1 MTTPTPLLRAKLA
14 VSAVA
19 LATLTG
25 GILGQPAGVPVH
37 AAMPQA
43 AASSTQQIAVR
54 LLAETTDAAAVFGV
68 ADSHLYNLGP
78 EDLAARLSELCSL
91 GVTDLRVAVPW
102 VYIEPAAGT
111 YDWSRMDTV
120 VETATAMGFTLT
132 GAVTAT
138 PTWAGLPL
146 AGAPNPGTYGGFAGT
161 VAARYGSKIANYEV
175 WNEPNGVLFYAPV
188 SASGYTEMLK
198 AAYTAIKAANPD
210 AVVLAGSLGAT
221 TDVRGISVTPQR
233 FLAEMYEAGAAGYF
247 DALSYHPYHF
257 TLPFSGGAGTINA
270 PLDQV
275 RMLYEL
281 MVANGDADKQIWAT
295 EYGTATTPG
304 WGVTQ
309 TEQAALLR
317 DFLTAWSKLSY
328 AGPAFVFTSQ
338 DAQSG
343 ILNHEYNFGLFT
355 SAGKPKPAA
364 QVLAELIAASGLGEL
379 PDYTAP
385 RMSAA
390 RDLYLQ
396 LASLGFGLANTALII
411 PNAVVAVVYSLM
423 PEPLKRAFT
432 AVANAVSAAA
442 ALVVT
447 AVSPAMEAAIG
458 AALNVGSALAGT
470 RSGAEAA
477 DESAEVEGAVGTDEG
492 AEANTAGADTTGTT
506 ATETSET
513 DTADSETDSAV
524 EAAGVDEPAAEQL
537 AAEDGVVV
545 DAVEEPATAEET
557 IPDPVVPADE
567 TATVTVTVDE
577 PVTDTEATAADTS
590 SGDQPAATD
599 TETLGASTLA
609 GMAPTDS
616 AQSAAVDKPRD
627 EEAAEADTETAATS
641 KRAEKRAEEART
653 EDGESGDSPRGRR
666 GAAPA
671 ARQDQERSVAADRRD
686 DGSSTSRESGRDS
699 AAGNNDSGTGE

>member
-25 GILGQPAGVPVH
+25 GVLGEPVSASVQ

-43 AASSTQQIAVR
+43 ASSAQYIAVR
-54 LLAETTDAAAVFGV
+54 LLAETNDAAPVFGV
-68 ADSHLYNLGP
+68 ADSHLFNLGP
-78 EDLAARLSELCSL
+78 EELTARLSELRSL

-111 YDWSRMDTV
+111 YDWSKMDAV
-120 VETATAMGFTLT
+120 VETATAMGFKLT

-146 AGAPNPGTYGGFAGT
+146 AGAPSPDTYAGFAGT
-161 VAARYGSKIANYEV
+161 VAARYGSQIASYEV
-175 WNEPNGVLFYAPV
+175 WNEPNGVMFYAPI

-198 AAYTAIKAANPD
+198 AAYTAIKAVNPD

-221 TDVRGISVTPQR
+221 TDVHGISVTPQR
-233 FLAEMYEAGAAGYF
+233 FLAEMYAAGAAGYF

-257 TLPFSGGAGTINA
+257 TLPFSGGAGTTNA

-281 MVANGDADKQIWAT
+281 MVANGDGGKQIWAT

-338 DAQSG
+338 DAQTG
-343 ILNHEYNFGLFT
+343 ILNHEFNFGLFT
-355 SAGKPKPAA
+355 SGGKPKLAA

-379 PDYTAP
+379 PDFTAP

-396 LASLGFGLANTALII
+396 VASVGFGLANTALII
-411 PNAVVAVVYSLM
+411 PNAVVAVVYSML
-423 PEPLKRAFT
+423 PEPLQRAFT

-442 ALVVT
+442 AFVVS
-447 AVSPAMEAAIG
+447 AVSPVMQAAIA
-458 AALNVGSALAGT
+458 AALNVGSALNGA
-470 RSGAEAA
+470 SGAAAAA
-477 DESAEVEGAVGTDEG
+477 DELAEGSDEVDGATGAVEVS
-492 AEANTAGADTTGTT
+492 DTSTV
-506 ATETSET
+506 ET
-513 DTADSETDSAV
+513 DAVDTDTVSAV
-524 EAAGVDEPAAEQL
+524 EVAAVVESAADQL
-537 AAEDGVVV
+537 AADGSTVVDEMGADEKPETDDPEIAEETVADPVVV
-545 DAVEEPATAEET
+545 DGETPAEA
-557 IPDPVVPADE
+557 
-567 TATVTVTVDE
+567 VTVTE
-577 PVTDTEATAADTS
+577 PVAETEAEVTDTS
-590 SGDQPAATD
+590 NGDQPASADPDPDPDAGTAG
-599 TETLGASTLA
+599 TAGTSASA
-609 GMAPTDS
+609 GKAPTVGD
-616 AQSAAVDKPRD
+616 QSAVVDKSGD
-627 EEAAEADTETAATS
+627 EESAEAAG
-641 KRAEKRAEEART
+641 KRAEGAWPEGAESDDPTPRRPERA
-653 EDGESGDSPRGRR
+653 S
-666 GAAPA
+666 A
-671 ARQDQERSVAADRRD
+671 ARQGQNRSLAADRGDR
-686 DGSSTSRESGRDS
+686 GGSTSSGSERERTASDRESGAS
-699 AAGNNDSGTGE
+699 E